1 MLTLV
6 EQLSVAVGRPVFAGS
21 NEVLHST
28 IALVGQVRTGGI
40 VSSTVNLC
48 VASPKLPH
56 SSVTRYTRVTVPGQ
70 RPTSPLSLVREK
82 VSVGLHVSLAVPPA
96 ARNAARLAYAAG
108 TSPAHW
114 TARFGQVIVGFCV
127 STTAMVCS
135 PLVVLLHGSV
145 AVHRRRIVR
154 VSPQLVVT
162 TSL

>member
-6 EQLSVAVGRPVFAGS
+6 EQLSVAVARPVFVGS
-21 NEVLHST
+21 SEVLHSM

-40 VSSTVNLC
+40 VSSTVILC

-56 SSVTRYTRVTVPGQ
+56 SSITRYPRVTVPGQ

-82 VSVGLHVSLAVPPA
+82 VSAAEQVSVAVPPA

-108 TSPAHW
+108 TSAAHW
-114 TARFGQVIVGFCV
+114 TAMVGQVMLGFRV
-127 STTAMVCS
+127 SATVMVCS
-135 PLVVLLHGSV
+135 PLVLFPHGSV

-154 VSPQLVVT
+154 VRPQL
-162 TSL
+162 LL